1 MAKSLGGIIRTEKLN
16 YECAIFWLMGG
27 QMCSKHY
34 VPQHWL
40 CSFGYVTAIPE
51 YRRALLF
58 HSIVVAMVRKASY
71 PKWIWFS
78 AWKFSQLRFLF
89 SSFHS
94 KRTLYWRSL
103 CIVKWAFS
111 HISDTRTYL
120 PSHHA
125 PLESITWH
133 PSHHVSQAKVCTDKT
148 GTFHKDYLH
157 SNTTKSSFRSSS
169 MSVLPTP
176 GNTPKK
182 KMARDVPGAILT
194 RAQFPFML
202 YHGQHLQRALNWTQT
217 IPSSTQFKYPF
228 K

>member
-16 YECAIFWLMGG
+16 YECAIWWLMGG

-58 HSIVVAMVRKASY
+58 HSIVVAIIRKASY

-78 AWKFSQLRFLF
+78 AWKLSQLRFLV
-89 SSFHS
+89 SSLHS

-125 PLESITWH
+125 PLECITWH
-133 PSHHVSQAKVCTDKT
+133 PSHHVSQVKVCTDKT
-148 GTFHKDYLH
+148 DSQTRTFHKDYLH

-169 MSVLPTP
+169 MSVLPSP

-182 KMARDVPGAILT
+182 KNGKRCPWCHLDQSPI
-194 RAQFPFML
+194 PFHAL
-202 YHGQHLQRALNWTQT
+202 PWTAPPKGFELNSDYSKQHT
-217 IPSSTQFKYPF
+217 I
-228 K
+228 